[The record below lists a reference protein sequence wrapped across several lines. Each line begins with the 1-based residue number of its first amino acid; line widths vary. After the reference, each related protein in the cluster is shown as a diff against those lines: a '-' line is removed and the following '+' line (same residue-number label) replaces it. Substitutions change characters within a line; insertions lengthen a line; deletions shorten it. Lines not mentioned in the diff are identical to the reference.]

1 MISGPAIW
9 ELTVKELP
17 NSQCYSPL
25 SVNVSVSQPLSAP
38 PLPRPPP
45 AHPLAT
51 SGSWFHPPSPLDVV
65 RFFFHF
71 RNSEIPFATM
81 KSYLYVKTCTFQ
93 QKWTKKKLYLFV
105 NFDVKSCFL
114 LQSVFPYLCVCAP
127 KIPPPSPPAP
137 CASLH
142 PREVLLP
149 PWGARVPRLGNTGLR
164 VLIVN
169 GNPAAV
175 WSMIID
181 QLWCHHT
188 SVQHSWPY
196 WSCQLADLEWVC
208 LLYVV
213 ISGTHVHVHPYQG
226 AEYTYQIWSP
236 LKINTKLMPKV
247 GKTNSN
253 QSNS

>member
-1 MISGPAIW
+1 
-9 ELTVKELP
+9 
-17 NSQCYSPL
+17 
-25 SVNVSVSQPLSAP
+25 
-38 PLPRPPP
+38 
-45 AHPLAT
+45 
-51 SGSWFHPPSPLDVV
+51 
-65 RFFFHF
+65 
-71 RNSEIPFATM
+71 M

-127 KIPPPSPPAP
+127 KFPPAP

-181 QLWCHHT
+181 QQWYNYYHT
-188 SVQHSWPY
+188 FT
-196 WSCQLADLEWVC
+196 SCSTLDLTEADQLADLEWVC
-208 LLYVV
+208 LFYAV
-213 ISGTHVHVHPYQG
+213 ISGTHVHVHLHIRM
-226 AEYTYQIWSP
+226 TICT
-236 LKINTKLMPKV
+236 LF
-247 GKTNSN
+247 
-253 QSNS
+253 

>member
-1 MISGPAIW
+1 MHLKKNGYIKLHHFNNNLGDNCGVPDFSYVPDFSRYCFPASFSS
-9 ELTVKELP
+9 LT
-17 NSQCYSPL
+17 
-25 SVNVSVSQPLSAP
+25 P
-38 PLPRPPP
+38 PPPSP

-51 SGSWFHPPSPLDVV
+51 SGSWFHPPSPP
-65 RFFFHF
+65 RRHEGFSHF
-71 RNSEIPFATM
+71 RNSEIPLTTM

-93 QKWTKKKLYLFV
+93 QKWTKKKLHLFV

-127 KIPPPSPPAP
+127 KFPPAP
-137 CASLH
+137 CASLY

-164 VLIVN
+164 VLTN

-181 QLWCHHT
+181 QLMI
-188 SVQHSWPY
+188 SSYIGQRSLPD

-208 LLYVV
+208 LLYAV
-213 ISGTHVHVHPYQG
+213 ISGTHVHVHPYPE
-226 AEYTYQIWSP
+226 AEYAYYIC
-236 LKINTKLMPKV
+236 LL
-247 GKTNSN
+247 
-253 QSNS
+253 